1 MTSKMY
7 PMVLGRVVAYL
18 RQQKG
23 WNQAQLAQALGTT
36 QSTVSRIERGEVVPD
51 ALVFRSLAT
60 VFEMSTDDLHDK
72 IDQAVERAGN
82 MARAASPRLK
92 QKKKENWWDAALVG
106 LGALGLVALIG
117 AAVAALL
124 GEDE

>member
-72 IDQAVERAGN
+72 RPLPG
-82 MARAASPRLK
+82 
-92 QKKKENWWDAALVG
+92 
-106 LGALGLVALIG
+106 
-117 AAVAALL
+117 
-124 GEDE
+124 